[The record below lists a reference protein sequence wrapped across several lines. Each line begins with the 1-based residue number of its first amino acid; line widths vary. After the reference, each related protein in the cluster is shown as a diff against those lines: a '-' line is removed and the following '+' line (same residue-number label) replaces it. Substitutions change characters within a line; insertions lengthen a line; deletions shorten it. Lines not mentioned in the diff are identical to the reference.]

1 MNAVGLSLP
10 GDTSPADWRGYGA
23 QLIQAGDDL
32 GAVSQYSC
40 RYGIHGNLY
49 AAASTLDA
57 AGYILVTSRNPQ
69 KLKQAEDFTRQ
80 AAAIVRRVAV
90 ATHGNVNSQN
100 IPWLVD
106 EIAKVAPS
114 AYQNGAMPN

>member
-1 MNAVGLSLP
+1 MAHSSFRLGTTSVRSANIPAATGFTGTFTLQLQLS
-10 GDTSPADWRGYGA
+10 TR
-23 QLIQAGDDL
+23 
-32 GAVSQYSC
+32 
-40 RYGIHGNLY
+40 R
-49 AAASTLDA
+49 
-57 AGYILVTSRNPQ
+57 VTSSSPHAT
-69 KLKQAEDFTRQ
+69 LKSSNRRRTTRQ
-80 AAAIVRRVAV
+80 AAAIVRRMAV